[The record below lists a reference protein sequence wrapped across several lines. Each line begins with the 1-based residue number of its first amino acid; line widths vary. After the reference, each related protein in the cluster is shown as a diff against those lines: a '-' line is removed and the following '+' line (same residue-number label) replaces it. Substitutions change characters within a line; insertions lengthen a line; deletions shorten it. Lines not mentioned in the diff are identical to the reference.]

1 MYCGVV
7 IPSWTETRGF
17 PAESIPKG
25 GAPSLDSRFENH
37 ATEKLGDW
45 DAIICTAFAKI
56 PKKITAFDQA
66 GDVYVTGARLPA
78 FAPKGV
84 CFAPKGVCKD
94 FDAPSK
100 EARLIL
106 RKSHKTELCRQLTN

>member
-1 MYCGVV
+1 LG
-7 IPSWTETRGF
+7 RHNLHGF
-17 PAESIPKG
+17 
-25 GAPSLDSRFENH
+25 REN
-37 ATEKLGDW
+37 
-45 DAIICTAFAKI
+45 

-78 FAPKGV
+78 FTPKGI

-100 EARLIL
+100 EARLI
-106 RKSHKTELCRQLTN
+106 

>member
-17 PAESIPKG
+17 PAESIPNG
-25 GAPSLDSRFENH
+25 GAPSLDYRFENH
-37 ATEKLGDW
+37 ATEKLGAW

-66 GDVYVTGARLPA
+66 GDVYVAGARLPA
-78 FAPKGV
+78 LRQKAFVLRRGAFILRRRPFVRISTRPK
-84 CFAPKGVCKD
+84 
-94 FDAPSK
+94 K
-100 EARLIL
+100 EARLF
-106 RKSHKTELCRQLTN
+106 

>member
-1 MYCGVV
+1 MY
-7 IPSWTETRGF
+7 
-17 PAESIPKG
+17 
-25 GAPSLDSRFENH
+25 
-37 ATEKLGDW
+37 
-45 DAIICTAFAKI
+45 FA
-56 PKKITAFDQA
+56 
-66 GDVYVTGARLPA
+66 GARLPA

>member
-17 PAESIPKG
+17 PAESIPQG
-25 GAPSLDSRFENH
+25 GAPTLDYRFENH

-56 PKKITAFDQA
+56 PKKIIAFDQA
-66 GDVYVTGARLPA
+66 GDVYVIGARLPA
-78 FAPKGV
+78 
-84 CFAPKGVCKD
+84 FAPKGVCKD

-100 EARLIL
+100 DARLIRGKVTRL
-106 RKSHKTELCRQLTN
+106 SYADN

>member
-17 PAESIPKG
+17 PAESIPPG
-25 GAPSLDSRFENH
+25 GAQSLDYRFENH

-66 GDVYVTGARLPA
+66 GDLYVAGARLPA
-78 FAPKGV
+78 FAPKR
-84 CFAPKGVCKD
+84 
-94 FDAPSK
+94 
-100 EARLIL
+100 RLFCAEGRL
-106 RKSHKTELCRQLTN
+106 

>member
-17 PAESIPKG
+17 PAESIPNG
-25 GAPSLDSRFENH
+25 GAPSLDYRFENH

-66 GDVYVTGARLPA
+66 GDVYVAGARLQA
-78 FAPKGV
+78 FALKGV
-84 CFAPKGVCKD
+84 CFAPRGVCFALKAVCKD
-94 FDAPSK
+94 FDAP
-100 EARLIL
+100 
-106 RKSHKTELCRQLTN
+106 

>member
-25 GAPSLDSRFENH
+25 GAPSLDYRFENH

-56 PKKITAFDQA
+56 PKKISLLSIRLAMCMSQA
-66 GDVYVTGARLPA
+66 RASRRL
-78 FAPKGV
+78 
-84 CFAPKGVCKD
+84 
-94 FDAPSK
+94 
-100 EARLIL
+100 R
-106 RKSHKTELCRQLTN
+106 

>member
-1 MYCGVV
+1 LG
-7 IPSWTETRGF
+7 RHNLHGF
-17 PAESIPKG
+17 
-25 GAPSLDSRFENH
+25 REN
-37 ATEKLGDW
+37 
-45 DAIICTAFAKI
+45 

-66 GDVYVTGARLPA
+66 GDVYVTGARLQAFAPKGVCFA
-78 FAPKGV
+78 PKGVCFAPKGVCFAPKGV